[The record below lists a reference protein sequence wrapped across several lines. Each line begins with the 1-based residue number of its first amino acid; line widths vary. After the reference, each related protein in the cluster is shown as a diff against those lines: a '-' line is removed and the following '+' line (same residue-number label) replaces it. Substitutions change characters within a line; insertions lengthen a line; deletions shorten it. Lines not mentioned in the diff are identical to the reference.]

1 VAFTSIHKIDRRT
14 FFRELFKTT
23 STGISLLYAF
33 KFYASASFFKF
44 FYRNPFHK
52 RNIHEFLKKIYIE
65 VRELGS
71 YYDDNFIKREF
82 FINLDGYDANKEE
95 HVVILNNREEGFE
108 KMRVQV
114 TYFEAERKNRII
126 KWAKNTREISYCLK
140 GLNIEIEKCDY
151 SNEEMES
158 LLPKILDGIRDKKRL
173 LKLLDKK

>member
-1 VAFTSIHKIDRRT
+1 M
-14 FFRELFKTT
+14 
-23 STGISLLYAF
+23 
-33 KFYASASFFKF
+33 
-44 FYRNPFHK
+44 
-52 RNIHEFLKKIYIE
+52 E

-95 HVVILNNREEGFE
+95 HVVILNNREEGLE

-158 LLPKILDGIRDKKRL
+158 LLPKILNGIRDKKKL
-173 LKLLDKK
+173 LKLLNKK